1 LRKSSKRGNESTIFS
16 SQQPQQIDSSRK
28 AKKNLNPD
36 PKNMAELLD
45 KVGLPLTPK
54 RGHEITGTIVSS
66 SPTEVLV
73 DIGGKSEGVLK
84 GRELDFARQLGLSL
98 EVGDTIIA
106 TVAVAEDE
114 SGSTLLSVKSKG
126 GTKKWKTLEE
136 KKERNEE
143 VEAKAIEV
151 QRMGLLVDLGGIRG
165 FIPATLLDP
174 RFLGKAEE
182 LLGKTIRAQIVE
194 IDPSQNR
201 LILSQKPSVSS
212 EELKKQASKFKI
224 GEKYQATVTSILP
237 FGVLVDIDGVPGFIH
252 LSEIS
257 WEKVTDPG
265 RYFKAGDKIEVL
277 VLGYEETQ
285 GRLNLSTK
293 QLGEDP
299 WAKVTEK
306 YNLDEKVKGKVVR
319 IADFGVFV
327 QLEKGIEGL
336 LHISK
341 IPPDL
346 ELKTG
351 DEVDC
356 LIESVE
362 PEKRRIS
369 LSLVL
374 KEKPV
379 GYR

>member
-1 LRKSSKRGNESTIFS
+1 LRTNSKKTTLDFIPPRQTKSSARAKDDTLQE
-16 SQQPQQIDSSRK
+16 PQSMD
-28 AKKNLNPD
+28 
-36 PKNMAELLD
+36 ELLN
-45 KVGLPLTPK
+45 KVSLPHIPK
-54 RGHEITGTIVSS
+54 RGQEVSGLVVS
-66 SPTEVLV
+66 VSPSEVLV
-73 DIGGKSEGVLK
+73 DIGGKSEGVLRGK
-84 GRELDFARQLGLSL
+84 ELEFAHQMGLKF

-114 SGSTLLSVKSKG
+114 SGSTLLSVRSTG
-126 GTKKWKTLEE
+126 GVRRWKILEE
-136 KKERNEE
+136 KKEKQEE
-143 VEAKAIEV
+143 IEVKAIEV
-151 QRMGLLVDLGGIRG
+151 QRMGLLVDAGGIRG
-165 FIPATLLDP
+165 FIPATLLDSQ
-174 RFLGKAEE
+174 FLGKAEE
-182 LLGKTIRAQIVE
+182 LVGKTIRAQIVE
-194 IDPSQNR
+194 VDQAQNR
-201 LILSQKPSVSS
+201 LILSQKPSISPK
-212 EELKKQASKFKI
+212 ELKKKISKFKI
-224 GEKYQATVTSILP
+224 GEKYPAIVSNILP
-237 FGVLVDIDGVPGFIH
+237 FGVLVDLDGVPGLIH

-265 RYFKAGDKIEVL
+265 RYFRVGDKIEVL
-277 VLGYEETQ
+277 VLGFEESQ

-299 WAKVTEK
+299 WQTVAKK
-306 YNLDEKVKGKVVR
+306 YSLDEKVKGKVVR
-319 IADFGVFV
+319 VTDFGVFV

-341 IPPDL
+341 IPPGV
-346 ELKTG
+346 ELKVG
-351 DEVDC
+351 SEVDC